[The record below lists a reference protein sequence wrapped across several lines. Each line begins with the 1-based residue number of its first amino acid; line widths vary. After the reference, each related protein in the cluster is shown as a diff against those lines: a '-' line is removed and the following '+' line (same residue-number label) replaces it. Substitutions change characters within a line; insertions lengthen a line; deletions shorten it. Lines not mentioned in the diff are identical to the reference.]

1 MLINFSANV
10 ATVSITSGSSFHFKC
25 EIVFCDIFAEI
36 LGMISRNPPFNCTIS
51 SYFGLMTIPK
61 QPSHHQNDPLAI
73 VRRWGDSPK
82 GHVLE
87 VCLELDELSTKSIGN
102 ILWLTNLLLYLAN
115 PQKRAPPFFSGEFLP
130 PFCFVGN
137 WTVPTRVDR

>member
-61 QPSHHQNDPLAI
+61 QPIQHQNDPLSI
-73 VRRWGDSPK
+73 VRRWGDSPQK
-82 GHVLE
+82 VMFWRFVWSWMSYPLK
-87 VCLELDELSTKSIGN
+87 VYSIGN
-102 ILWLTNLLLYLAN
+102 ILWLTNLFLYLAN
-115 PQKRAPPFFSGEFLP
+115 PQKRAPPFVLLGSEQFQLGLTGRISS
-130 PFCFVGN
+130 
-137 WTVPTRVDR
+137 RQ